1 MLWYIIIRSPL
12 EKSRYEDVSKKLAGN
27 RTGRRNVD
35 PAIIT
40 YFATFVECHSKS
52 NVNGE
57 HIHCK
62 FVENYIKP
70 MLNVYDT
77 WRVSV
82 ECARICFLWVLTIM
96 HYRQTTVFPKT
107 HYQSKHS
114 LQKNLLGK
122 LPMAT
127 PPLAIVVLDQLQPL
141 KQWWVTREKMNGSF
155 CKLFNKPNCRQKNR
169 ESWLTCDC

>member
-1 MLWYIIIRSPL
+1 MKMCQ
-12 EKSRYEDVSKKLAGN
+12 KSWLA
-27 RTGRRNVD
+27 TALVD

-62 FVENYIKP
+62 FVENYIKSI
-70 MLNVYDT
+70 LNVYNT

-96 HYRQTTVFPKT
+96 HYRRTTVFT
-107 HYQSKHS
+107 LSKQTFLAEKS
-114 LQKNLLGK
+114 GWL
-122 LPMAT
+122 AT
-127 PPLAIVVLDQLQPL
+127 PPLAIVVLDQLQPF
-141 KQWWVTREKMNGSF
+141 KQWWVTREKMNGFF